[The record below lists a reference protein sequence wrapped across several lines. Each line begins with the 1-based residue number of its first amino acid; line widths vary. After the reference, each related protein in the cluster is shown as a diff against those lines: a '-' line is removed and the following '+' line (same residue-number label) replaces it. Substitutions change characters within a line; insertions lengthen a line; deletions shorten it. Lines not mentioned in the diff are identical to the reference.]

1 MTILLNL
8 QNDILKDCM
17 EIIET
22 NNFEYKND
30 IIQLYVEAF
39 ASGISEQFIDLEV
52 LDVYINN
59 FLENGLVFLTVE
71 NYRVLGAILA
81 CPLSFDEY
89 VPSIITQSFQI
100 EKCLYV
106 AEMMVTENSRGNG
119 IGKQLLAAF
128 LENIDVKKHSDVFIR
143 VWDKNTGAVSLYK
156 SVGFN
161 PFTTIEQTKMKVDGK
176 ETFMMNKIYLH
187 KKIN

>member
-1 MTILLNL
+1 
-8 QNDILKDCM
+8 M
-17 EIIET
+17 EIIE
-22 NNFEYKND
+22 NKNFEYKND
-30 IIQLYVEAF
+30 IIQLYIEAF
-39 ASGISEQFIDLEV
+39 ATGFSEQYIDMAA
-52 LDVYINN
+52 LDIYINRI
-59 FLENGLVFLTVE
+59 LENGMTYLAID
-71 NYRVLGAILA
+71 NSHVLGVILA

-89 VPSIITQSFQI
+89 VPSIINENFQI

-106 AEMMVTENSRGNG
+106 AEMMVTENARGKG
-119 IGKQLLAAF
+119 IGKQLLTTLF
-128 LENIDVKKHSDVFIR
+128 KNINVEKYTDVFIR